1 MFTQDNT
8 EGYTAAELETLN
20 RALAYLLADYS
31 PELPDYEQHVK
42 RFSDRINNNVI
53 DGFTFEDLIR

>member
-8 EGYTAAELETLN
+8 EGYTAAELEILN
-20 RALAYLLADYS
+20 RALAYFLADYS
-31 PELPDYEQHVK
+31 PEDPDYEQHVK